1 MIAPGVLPPA
11 QGTDLSDA
19 SPAIQVTNLSKSFGQ
34 NEVLCG
40 INLSV
45 DRGEV
50 VAIIGPSGS
59 GKITL
64 CRTLIGLEPF
74 TSGRIDLDGE
84 LFAEMTPGSK
94 LKLGAGYAWRRLAMG
109 WCSSTSP
116 CSHS

>member
-1 MIAPGVLPPA
+1 M
-11 QGTDLSDA
+11 SDA

-59 GKITL
+59 GKSTL
-64 CRTLIGLEPF
+64 CPDAHRT
-74 TSGRIDLDGE
+74 R
-84 LFAEMTPGSK
+84 AVHVW
-94 LKLGAGYAWRRLAMG
+94 A
-109 WCSSTSP
+109 
-116 CSHS
+116 H